1 MPELNAKSGNPD
13 GPPIVPR
20 GTFDPRDGH
29 PQQYHRITP
38 TGADAKWRVT
48 KFEAK

>member
-1 MPELNAKSGNPD
+1 MPELNAKAGNPD

-29 PQQYHRITP
+29 PTQYHRITP
-38 TGADAKWRVT
+38 TGADAMWRAT
-48 KFEAK
+48 KFEVK